1 MVIKIEES
9 NLVYYEFSAD
19 MIQSAKDMSPFLDIQ
34 AKYGFKYLGFS
45 LKPNSYSFQDWVW
58 LYKKIE
64 NLIST

>member
-19 MIQSAKDMSPFLDIQ
+19 MIQSAKDIAPFPDIP
-34 AKYGFKYLGFS
+34 AKYGFKYLGFF